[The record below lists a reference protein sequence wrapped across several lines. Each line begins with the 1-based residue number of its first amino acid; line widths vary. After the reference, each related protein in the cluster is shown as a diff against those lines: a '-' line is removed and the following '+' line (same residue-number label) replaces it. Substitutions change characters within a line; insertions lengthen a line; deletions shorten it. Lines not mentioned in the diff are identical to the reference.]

1 MSNASGDK
9 GKGKIA
15 PGSSSDAGSS
25 LANSAASL
33 LRSALS
39 PNAARD
45 TLQSSVQSSGKASS
59 SSSTSTYQSTSN
71 GSTELLDD
79 AAIHSPSS
87 SVLTGTGFRSS
98 AQPSNL
104 NAEYTEFASSHQ
116 QQGHS
121 DVYDGVSSEANIHDA
136 YLSRALHR
144 NANSSSTRPSSS
156 ILHHPTRDASHDGA
170 EILALLRDP
179 SLNLA
184 DEIDAVPLH
193 PRPTKYKPTSSLVRG
208 LQACEDPVEYI
219 MSTNTYTEDV
229 WDDNVDEE
237 EIKVREAVKAAREE
251 VRDGR
256 KGEAVERLNMVWK
269 HLRAK
274 L

>member
-1 MSNASGDK
+1 MPNTSGDK
-9 GKGKIA
+9 GKGKAA
-15 PGSSSDAGSS
+15 PASSSHAGSS

-59 SSSTSTYQSTSN
+59 GSSTSTYQPTSS

-79 AAIHSPSS
+79 AAVHSSSS

-98 AQPSNL
+98 AEPSNL
-104 NAEYTEFASSHQ
+104 NAEYAEFASSHQ
-116 QQGHS
+116 QQDHS
-121 DVYDGVSSEANIHDA
+121 DVYNDTSAEANIHDA

-144 NANSSSTRPSSS
+144 STHGSLRSSTST
-156 ILHHPTRDASHDGA
+156 LHQPTRDASHDGA

-179 SLNLA
+179 SLNLT

-193 PRPTKYKPTSSLVRG
+193 SRPTKYKPTSSLVRG
-208 LQACEDPVEYI
+208 LQACEDPVAYI

-229 WDDNVDEE
+229 WDETNVDEE
-237 EIKVREAVKAAREE
+237 EVGVREAVKAAREE